1 MACFPLRQL
10 VSKRLKVQG
19 ELALGF
25 VDLEE
30 VYDTVPRGIATATLR
45 WLGLSEADV
54 RLVERMCK
62 GTKGRALIGPRM
74 SEEFSVNIGLRQ
86 GSSLSPLVFIMVMEL
101 VTRKVNMRGSMGRML
116 YVDDLA
122 VVAEN

>member
-1 MACFPLRQL
+1 MFVLRQL
-10 VSKRLKVQG
+10 EEKRLEVQG

-54 RLVERMCK
+54 HPFHQPNK
-62 GTKGRALIGPRM
+62 GTKGRVLIGPR
-74 SEEFSVNIGLRQ
+74 I
-86 GSSLSPLVFIMVMEL
+86 
-101 VTRKVNMRGSMGRML
+101 
-116 YVDDLA
+116 
-122 VVAEN
+122 